1 MNPLF
6 NSCLGTAVCST
17 FNNVTLD
24 VVSWVAVCCCSAAY
38 QAWPVVHTTLSDAG
52 LKGVDVEEVS
62 SSLQDSRSYCVT
74 TISNQSS
81 SSSSSSSSMC
91 WAEGRRRDTQL

>member
-1 MNPLF
+1 M
-6 NSCLGTAVCST
+6 SAAVYSIS
-17 FNNVTLD
+17 VYASLD

-62 SSLQDSRSYCVT
+62 SSLQDNSGDHIWTYQKLQGQFKVAATAC
-74 TISNQSS
+74 N
-81 SSSSSSSSMC
+81 
-91 WAEGRRRDTQL
+91 